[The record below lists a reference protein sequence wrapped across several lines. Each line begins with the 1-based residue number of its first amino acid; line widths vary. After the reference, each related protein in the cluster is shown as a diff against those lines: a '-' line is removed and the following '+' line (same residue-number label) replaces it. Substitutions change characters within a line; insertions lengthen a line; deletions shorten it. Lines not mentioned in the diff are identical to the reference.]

1 MLQSD
6 MSHDSI
12 FVRKNKGNQILR
24 NVMKGLV
31 TILKWWEA
39 SNFYVLFSYQKF
51 QFSPNNYV
59 FPFVIRKKVHGVI

>member
-12 FVRKNKGNQILR
+12 FVRKNKGNNILR

-31 TILKWWEA
+31 TILKW
-39 SNFYVLFSYQKF
+39 
-51 QFSPNNYV
+51 
-59 FPFVIRKKVHGVI
+59 